1 MKKNLWNVTLSGPL
15 MVLAFSLLAA
25 PACSD
30 SSDSSEQPDD
40 TIVAEDIRSGQDGS
54 DDVFEAV
61 AEASIRV
68 LHLSPDAPAVDL
80 YVNGGEEAAITDL
93 AFLESTGFVTLDEG
107 DYTFDIAPSMAALE
121 DSVKQVSVSLM
132 GERSYTA
139 VAYGELADGLMVMA
153 LEDDLSDTGDMIRV
167 RAIHTATAVG
177 QVDIWNI
184 PGEGDP
190 TPLYENVDFGVA
202 GDALDI
208 PAGAYTLGFD
218 VDDDASP
225 DVIFELPELAAG
237 TIANVFAINDL
248 DGNVSLRVQFADSTL
263 ATISPKDTVPEPATS
278 EIRVLHLSPD
288 APAVD
293 LYVNGGEE
301 AAITDLAFLESTGFV
316 TLDEGDYTFDIAP
329 SMAALEDSVKQ
340 VSVSL
345 MGERSYTAVAYG
357 ELADGLMVMALE
369 DDLSDTGD
377 MIRVRAIHTATAVGQ
392 VDIWNIPGEGDPTP
406 LYENVDFGVAGDAL
420 DIPAGAYTLGFD
432 VDDDA
437 SPDVIFEL
445 PELAAGTIANVFAIN
460 DLDGNVSLR
469 VQFADSTLATI
480 APAM

>member
-1 MKKNLWNVTLSGPL
+1 MCRKEKKSRKKLDQTWRSAQFDFCRQGRLKNRTRFWRKQMKKNLWNVTLSGPL

-263 ATISPKDTVPEPATS
+263 ATI
-278 EIRVLHLSPD
+278 
-288 APAVD
+288 
-293 LYVNGGEE
+293 
-301 AAITDLAFLESTGFV
+301 
-316 TLDEGDYTFDIAP
+316 
-329 SMAALEDSVKQ
+329 
-340 VSVSL
+340 
-345 MGERSYTAVAYG
+345 
-357 ELADGLMVMALE
+357 
-369 DDLSDTGD
+369 
-377 MIRVRAIHTATAVGQ
+377 
-392 VDIWNIPGEGDPTP
+392 
-406 LYENVDFGVAGDAL
+406 
-420 DIPAGAYTLGFD
+420 
-432 VDDDA
+432 
-437 SPDVIFEL
+437 
-445 PELAAGTIANVFAIN
+445 
-460 DLDGNVSLR
+460 
-469 VQFADSTLATI
+469 